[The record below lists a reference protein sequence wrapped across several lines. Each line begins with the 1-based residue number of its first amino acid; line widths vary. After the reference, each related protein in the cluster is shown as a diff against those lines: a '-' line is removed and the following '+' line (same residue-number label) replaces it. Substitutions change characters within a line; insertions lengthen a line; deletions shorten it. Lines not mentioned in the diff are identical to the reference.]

1 MRGSFSKK
9 DECMKIA
16 YEMKY
21 TKPVKERAEVSLVPY
36 SSGYQEAYKKMYN
49 ACYHEMREAL
59 DIKPYDFI
67 QDDFFFAEGMD
78 AVYLLLDDERLIGS
92 VALKGEELDDL
103 IVAPEYQ
110 GQGYGKQ
117 ILLWALENMHGEQ
130 ILLHVAEWNQRA
142 IRLYKKYGFE
152 ITETIN
158 IG

>member
-1 MRGSFSKK
+1 
-9 DECMKIA
+9 MKFA

-21 TKPVKERAEVSLVPY
+21 THPVTERAEVTLVPY
-36 SSGYQEAYKKMYN
+36 SSGYQEAYRKMYN

-67 QDDFFFAEGMD
+67 QEDSFFDEGME
-78 AVYLLLDDERLIGS
+78 AVYLLLDEDRLIGS
-92 VALKGEELDDL
+92 VALKGEEMDDL

-117 ILLWALENMHGEQ
+117 ILLWALEHMHGEQ

-142 IRLYKKYGFE
+142 IRLYQEYGFE
-152 ITETIN
+152 ITETIK

>member
-1 MRGSFSKK
+1 
-9 DECMKIA
+9 MKLA

-21 TKPVKERAEVSLVPY
+21 TNPVTEHSTVTLVPY
-36 SSGYQEAYKKMYN
+36 SAGYQETYKKVYN

-67 QDDFFFAEGMD
+67 QDDSFFAEGMD
-78 AVYLLLDDERLIGS
+78 AVYILLDEDRLIGS

-117 ILLWALENMHGEQ
+117 ILLWALEHMQGEQ

-152 ITETIN
+152 VTETIK

>member
-1 MRGSFSKK
+1 
-9 DECMKIA
+9 MKLA

-21 TKPVKERAEVSLVPY
+21 TNPVTEHSTVTLVPY
-36 SSGYQEAYKKMYN
+36 SSGYQETYKKMYN
-49 ACYHEMREAL
+49 ACYHKMREAL

-67 QDDFFFAEGMD
+67 QDDSFFAEGMD
-78 AVYLLLDDERLIGS
+78 AVYILLDEDRLIGS
-92 VALKGEELDDL
+92 VALNGEELDDL

-117 ILLWALENMHGEQ
+117 ILLWALEHMHGEQ

-152 ITETIN
+152 ITETIK

>member
-1 MRGSFSKK
+1 
-9 DECMKIA
+9 MKLA

-21 TKPVKERAEVSLVPY
+21 VKPLSERAEVSLVPY
-36 SSGYQEAYKKMYN
+36 TSDYQEEYKQMYN

-59 DIKPYDFI
+59 DIQPYDFI
-67 QDDFFFAEGMD
+67 QDDSFFAEGMD
-78 AVYLLLDDERLIGS
+78 AVYLLLDNGKLIGS

-110 GQGYGKQ
+110 GRGYGKQ
-117 ILLWALENMHGEQ
+117 ILLWALEKMQGEQ
-130 ILLHVAEWNQRA
+130 IILHVAEWNKRA
-142 IRLYKKYGFE
+142 INLYKNCGFE

>member
-1 MRGSFSKK
+1 
-9 DECMKIA
+9 MKLA

-21 TKPVKERAEVSLVPY
+21 TNPVTEHSTVTLVPY
-36 SSGYQEAYKKMYN
+36 SAGYQETYKKVYN
-49 ACYHEMREAL
+49 ACYYEMREAL

-67 QDDFFFAEGMD
+67 QDDSFFAEGMD
-78 AVYLLLDDERLIGS
+78 AVYILLDEDRLIGS

-117 ILLWALENMHGEQ
+117 ILLWALEHMQGEQ

>member
-1 MRGSFSKK
+1 
-9 DECMKIA
+9 MKLA

-21 TKPVKERAEVSLVPY
+21 TNPVTEHSTVTLVPY
-36 SSGYQEAYKKMYN
+36 SAGYQETYKKMYN
-49 ACYHEMREAL
+49 ACYHKMREAL

-67 QDDFFFAEGMD
+67 QDDSFFAEGMD
-78 AVYLLLDDERLIGS
+78 AVYILLDEDRLIGS

-117 ILLWALENMHGEQ
+117 ILLWALENMHVEQ

-152 ITETIN
+152 ITETIK